1 MVVTQ
6 SGGVMTGHYH
16 HSPQRVRTEEVV
28 LDIGDDMGGLV
39 FYTPRD
45 LHGHEIEVLCQAGDA
60 QKIHCEV
67 DERIVNG
74 RTIFTGVFP
83 PIAAGEYQVCRP
95 ESRAGERFTVTAGQ
109 VREIDWSRS

>member
-1 MVVTQ
+1 
-6 SGGVMTGHYH
+6 MTAHHH
-16 HSPQRVRTEEVV
+16 HSPQRVHTEDVV

-39 FYTPRD
+39 FYARGD
-45 LHGHEIEVLCQAGDA
+45 LHGHEIEVLAQDEDA

-83 PIAAGEYQVCRP
+83 PVPAGEYQVCRP
-95 ESRAGERFTVTAGQ
+95 ESHAGQRFTVTAGY
-109 VREIDWSRS
+109 VREINWSHS

>member
-1 MVVTQ
+1 M
-6 SGGVMTGHYH
+6 HEHHH
-16 HSPQRVRTEEVV
+16 HSSQRVHTEEVV

-39 FYTPRD
+39 FYARSD
-45 LHGHEIEVLCQAGDA
+45 LHGQEIEILAQAADA

-83 PIAAGEYQVCRP
+83 PLTAGEYQVCRP
-95 ESRAGERFTVTAGQ
+95 EVRAGERFTVTAGH
-109 VREIDWSRS
+109 VHEIDWSRM

>member
-1 MVVTQ
+1 
-6 SGGVMTGHYH
+6 MTGHHH
-16 HSPQRVRTEEVV
+16 HSPQRVHTEDVV

-39 FYTPRD
+39 FYASAE
-45 LHGHEIEVLCQAGDA
+45 LHGHEIEVLGQAEDA

-83 PIAAGEYQVCRP
+83 PVPAGEYLVCRP
-95 ESRAGERFTVTAGQ
+95 ERRAGEHFTVTAGYVQ
-109 VREIDWSRS
+109 EIDWSHSLR